1 MNVPSD
7 FTVQELGTEPWFPAA
22 GCGKAHAELD
32 LTVVSPPPPH
42 WPAYAVHPTLRG
54 MSRRRPARPVWGD
67 SAVSICETHLA
78 QFLFLSEE
86 TVKLPFVS
94 HANASTATRRPSGS
108 APRSGMPVWSGPAI
122 LAGGLL
128 LGLII
133 TVAMSGFNWAFTA
146 CFALGVLAAVLVV
159 NPRGLL
165 ITVLSIPVIFAVM
178 VLLTGWLTAYKSSDT
193 ASLFS
198 RTTLLTGA
206 YPFVERF
213 PTLLILVLAG
223 ALIAVMRLWLASR
236 NASSTRE
243 SEAATRRAT
252 AEAERRNRVA
262 STRARQRSGTL
273 TVAELKARNQ
283 SETASTRRVRT
294 GERDR
299 DARRREQAAERA
311 ARERIEQG
319 LPARDAL
326 EREQA
331 ERVARARARR
341 EAREREL
348 AEAQAAAEVQ
358 AAKTSASK
366 EDAPVRPDPNR
377 RAGDGTATF
386 PAQSAPA
393 TDAPSDSPAASKRPA
408 RRASRLDED
417 LYGED

>member
-1 MNVPSD
+1 
-7 FTVQELGTEPWFPAA
+7 
-22 GCGKAHAELD
+22 
-32 LTVVSPPPPH
+32 
-42 WPAYAVHPTLRG
+42 
-54 MSRRRPARPVWGD
+54 
-67 SAVSICETHLA
+67 
-78 QFLFLSEE
+78 
-86 TVKLPFVS
+86 
-94 HANASTATRRPSGS
+94 
-108 APRSGMPVWSGPAI
+108 
-122 LAGGLL
+122 
-128 LGLII
+128 
-133 TVAMSGFNWAFTA
+133 MSGFSWAFTA

-178 VLLTGWLTAYKSSDT
+178 VLLTGWLTAYRSSDT

-198 RTTLLTGA
+198 RTTLFTGA

-213 PTLLILVLAG
+213 PALLILVLAG
-223 ALIAVMRLWLASR
+223 ALIAVVRLWLADR

-348 AEAQAAAEVQ
+348 AEAQAA
-358 AAKTSASK
+358 KTSTSK

-386 PAQSAPA
+386 PAQAAPA
-393 TDAPSDSPAASKRPA
+393 ADAPSDSPAASKRPA
-408 RRASRLDED
+408 RRTSRLDED